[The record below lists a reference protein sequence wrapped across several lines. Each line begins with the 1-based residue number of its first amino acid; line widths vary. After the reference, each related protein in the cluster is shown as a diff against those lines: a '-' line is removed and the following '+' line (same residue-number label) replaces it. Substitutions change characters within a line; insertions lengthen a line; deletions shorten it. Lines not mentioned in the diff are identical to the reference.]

1 MLALP
6 RSQTLSHPSGVT
18 LKTPLLVP
26 SFSSKGFRKNKNG
39 RSEVWDVF
47 ANTAEF
53 LTEALLVSAY
63 DIYYK
68 HLPRP
73 NRFPYSPTIT
83 ILDSGGYEVG
93 PEYDFS
99 AVYRYDHKVERW
111 GLRQLK
117 TVLDSWPERIP
128 AVFVSFDKV
137 SAGKSLTRQASEAR
151 TLFDRYPGHLH
162 NFLMKPSKQFRGS
175 LRDTIRGSQAALK
188 QLRGFHIIGVA
199 EKELGPSM
207 LERMETLATLRRMLD
222 EEGIRSP
229 VQVFGALDPLSSC
242 LYLLAG
248 AEIFDG
254 LTWLRFAY
262 SNGQCTYLPSHG
274 VQMGLDQ
281 EDDFLVSKIL
291 SDNYSAIRKL
301 QLAMR
306 DFVTT
311 MDFKKLE
318 PHADFLQKASG
329 SLLTRVR

>member
-6 RSQTLSHPSGVT
+6 RSQTVSHPSGVT
-18 LKTPLLVP
+18 FKTPLLVP
-26 SFSSKGFRKNKNG
+26 SFSSKGFRIDRKG
-39 RSEVWDVF
+39 RSEIWDVF

-53 LTEALLVSAY
+53 LTEAILVSAY
-63 DIYYK
+63 DIHHK

-73 NRFPYSPTIT
+73 HRFPYKPTIT
-83 ILDSGGYEVG
+83 MVDSGGYEVG
-93 PEYDFS
+93 PEYDLS
-99 AVYRYDHKVERW
+99 AVYRYDHKVKPW
-111 GLRQLK
+111 GLKRLK
-117 TVLDSWPERIP
+117 TVLDSWPKHMP
-128 AVFVSFDKV
+128 AVFISYDKV
-137 SAGKSLTRQASEAR
+137 SAGKSLAKQASEAR
-151 TLFDRYPGHLH
+151 SLFDRYPNQLH
-162 NFLMKPSKQFRGS
+162 NFLMKPSRQYGGS
-175 LRDTIRGSQAALK
+175 LRETIRGSQASLK

-222 EEGIRSP
+222 EEGIRAP
-229 VQVFGALDPLSSC
+229 IQVFGALDPVCSC

-274 VQMGLDQ
+274 VLMGLDS

-291 SDNYSAIRKL
+291 SDNYSALRKL

-311 MDFKKLE
+311 RDFTKLE
-318 PHADFLQKASG
+318 PHAEFLEKASD
-329 SLLTRVR
+329 SLLTRVH

>member
-26 SFSSKGFRKNKNG
+26 SFSSKGFRVNKKG
-39 RSEVWDVF
+39 RSEIWDVF
-47 ANTAEF
+47 ENTAEF
-53 LTEALLVSAY
+53 LTEAILVSAY
-63 DIYYK
+63 DIHHK

-73 NRFPYSPTIT
+73 GRFRYKPTIT
-83 ILDSGGYEVG
+83 FVDSGGYEVG
-93 PEYDFS
+93 PEYDLS
-99 AVYRYDHKVERW
+99 AVYRYEHKEKPW

-117 TVLDSWPERIP
+117 TVLDSWPGHMP
-128 AVFVSFDKV
+128 AVFVSCDKV
-137 SAGKSLTRQASEAR
+137 SAGKSMGRQASEAHG
-151 TLFDRYPGHLH
+151 LFERYPRQLH
-162 NFLMKPSKQFRGS
+162 NFLMKPSGQFGGS

-199 EKELGPSM
+199 EKELGSSM

-222 EEGIRSP
+222 EAEIRSP
-229 VQVFGALDPLSSC
+229 IQVFGALDPVCSC

-262 SNGQCTYLPSHG
+262 SGGQCTYLPSHG
-274 VQMGLDQ
+274 VLTGLDS

-291 SDNYSAIRKL
+291 SDNYAALRKL

-311 MDFKKLE
+311 GDFRKLE
-318 PHADFLQKASG
+318 PHGEFLQKASD
-329 SLLTRVR
+329 SLLTRVQ